1 LQSIFVNLKNN
12 EIVVIIFKK
21 KRVSRMITNT
31 ELEYKGDLY
40 PSEIVS
46 FKQEGD
52 SVYFHTDNSVI
63 LKLTVLRD
71 SMIRFRYTTKGYFSN
86 DFSYAIDKS
95 HSHGYN
101 FLEVTEDNHHYQIKT
116 SKVQCRIQKIDMR
129 VSIYDLNENV
139 LLEDELGFHWEESY
153 EYGGN
158 IVKMSK
164 ASKDG
169 ECFYGLGDKAT
180 QLNLKGKRVE
190 NFATDQYAFSKDQ
203 EPLYKV
209 VPFYIGLQ
217 KKESYGI
224 FFDNTFRTYFDF
236 CHERRNVTSFWAE
249 GGEMN
254 YYFIYGPLMQDVVTT
269 YTDLTGKP
277 ELPPLWALGYHQCK
291 WSYYPES
298 NVKEVAAK
306 FRELQIPC
314 DAIYLDIDYMDGFRC
329 FIWNKNYFPDPKR
342 MVAELAEDGFK
353 TIVIIDP
360 GIKIDKEYSIYK
372 EALEKDYFCK
382 RADGPFMKGKV
393 WPGECNFPDYTN
405 PEVREWWAGLFKEL
419 ISDIGVK
426 GVWNDMNEPA
436 VMEVP
441 NKTFPMDVRH
451 NYDGNPCSHRKA
463 HNIYGTQMARATYHG
478 VKRFAYPKRPF
489 VITRSAYA
497 GAQRYTSSWT
507 GDNVASWEHL
517 WIANIQVQRMC
528 ISGMGFTGSD
538 IGGFAEQPSGEL
550 YARWIQLGV
559 FHPFCR
565 THSSGDHGDQEPWAF
580 DEEVIDITRKFVN
593 LRYQL
598 LPYLYTMF
606 WQYIEEGIPML
617 KPLVYYD
624 QDDTQTHYR
633 NDEFIFG
640 NQILVC
646 PILEPNSLGR
656 RMYIPNGQWY
666 NYWTNEFISGGKEIW
681 VDTKFDQIPIF
692 VKAGAIIPKYPVQQY
707 VGEKE
712 ITELTLDLYF
722 NEGKEKSEIYED
734 AQDGYDYKKGRYSLL
749 SLQTIGKEKE
759 LIVQLHKEG
768 KYITSYSTFKIN
780 LFGLPFSVKEIEIDN
795 VKIDFDRKS
804 LDKENYLIIDKEFT
818 ELHIIGN

>member
-1 LQSIFVNLKNN
+1 
-12 EIVVIIFKK
+12 
-21 KRVSRMITNT
+21 MITNT

-40 PSEIVS
+40 PTKIIAFEHEV
-46 FKQEGD
+46 D
-52 SVYFHTDNSVI
+52 SICFHTDNSVI
-63 LKLTVLRD
+63 LKVTVLRD
-71 SMIRFRYTTKGYFSN
+71 SLIRFRFTTKGYFSN
-86 DFSYAIDKS
+86 DFSYAVDKG

-101 FLEVTEDNHHYQIKT
+101 FLEVAETEDYYQIKT

-129 VSIYDLNENV
+129 LSIYDLDENII
-139 LLEDELGFHWEESY
+139 LEDELGFHWEESY

-164 ASKDG
+164 SSKDG

-180 QLNLKGKRVE
+180 QLNLKGKRLE
-190 NFATDQYAFSKDQ
+190 NFATDQYAFQKDQ

-217 KKESYGI
+217 NKKSYGI

-254 YYFIYGPLMQDVVTT
+254 YYFIYGPEMQDVVTT
-269 YTDLTGKP
+269 YTHLTGKP

-298 NVKEVAAK
+298 NLKEVAAK
-306 FRELQIPC
+306 FRELKIPC
-314 DAIYLDIDYMDGFRC
+314 DALYLDIDYMEGFRC
-329 FIWNKNYFPDPKR
+329 FTWNKEYFPDPKR

-353 TIVIIDP
+353 TVVIIDP

-372 EALEKDYFCK
+372 EALEKDFFCK
-382 RADGPFMKGKV
+382 RADGPYMKGKV

-405 PEVREWWAGLFKEL
+405 PAVREWWAGLFKEL
-419 ISDIGVK
+419 ISEIGVK

-451 NYDGNPCSHRKA
+451 DYDGNPCSHRKA

-507 GDNVASWEHL
+507 GDNVATWEHL
-517 WIANIQVQRMC
+517 WIANIQVQRMS

-580 DEEVIDITRKFVN
+580 DDEVIDITRKFVN

-624 QDDTQTHYR
+624 QEDIQTHYR
-633 NDEFIFG
+633 NDEFVFG
-640 NQILVC
+640 IQILVC
-646 PILEPNSLGR
+646 PILEPNSVGR
-656 RMYIPNGQWY
+656 RMYIPRGLWY
-666 NYWTNEFISGGKEIW
+666 NYWTNEEVKGGKEIW

-707 VGEKE
+707 VGELDFD
-712 ITELTLDLYF
+712 ELTLDIYYKA
-722 NEGKEKSEIYED
+722 GKEKSVVYED
-734 AQDGYDYKKGRYSLL
+734 AQDGYDYKKGRYSFL
-749 SLQTIGKEKE
+749 SFQMTGKDKE
-759 LIVQLHKEG
+759 LIIQLHKEG
-768 KYITSYSTFKIN
+768 KYDTNYSKYKIN
-780 LFGLPFSVKEIEIDN
+780 LIGLPFKVNTIEIDS
-795 VKIDFDRKS
+795 VEVSFDRNT
-804 LDKENYLIIDKEFT
+804 LEKEGYLIVDKEFT
-818 ELHIIGN
+818 SLHITGE

>member
-1 LQSIFVNLKNN
+1 
-12 EIVVIIFKK
+12 
-21 KRVSRMITNT
+21 MITNT
-31 ELEYKGDLY
+31 SLEYKGDLY
-40 PSEIVS
+40 PSKIVS
-46 FKQEGD
+46 FEHEGD
-52 SVYFHTDNSVI
+52 SIFFNTDNKVI
-63 LKLTVLRD
+63 LKVTILRD
-71 SMIRFRYTTKGYFSN
+71 SLIRFRFTTKGYFSN
-86 DFSYAIDKS
+86 DFSYAIDKTQL
-95 HSHGYN
+95 HGYN
-101 FLEVTEDNHHYQIKT
+101 FLELTEEETYFQIKT
-116 SKVQCRIQKIDMR
+116 SKVKCKIQKADLR
-129 VSIYDLNENV
+129 LSIYDLND
-139 LLEDELGFHWEESY
+139 LLILEDELGFHWEESY

-164 ASKDG
+164 SSKDG

-180 QLNLKGKRVE
+180 QMNLKGKRVE
-190 NFATDQYAFSKDQ
+190 NFATDQYAYQKEQD
-203 EPLYKV
+203 PLYKV

-217 KKESYGI
+217 NKQSYGI
-224 FFDNTFRTYFDF
+224 FFDNTFRTFFDF
-236 CHERRNVTSFWAE
+236 CQERRNVTSFWAE

-254 YYFIYGPLMQDVVTT
+254 YYFVYGPQMQDVVTT

-277 ELPPLWALGYHQCK
+277 ELPPLWVLGYHQCK

-298 NVKEVAAK
+298 KVKEITSK
-306 FRELQIPC
+306 FRELKIPC
-314 DAIYLDIDYMDGFRC
+314 DAIYLDIDYMEGFRC
-329 FIWNKNYFPDPKR
+329 FTWNKNYFPDPKR

-360 GIKIDKEYSIYK
+360 GIKIDKDYWVYQ

-382 RADGPFMKGKV
+382 RADGPYMKGKV

-405 PEVREWWAGLFKEL
+405 PVVREWWAGLFKEL

-451 NYDGNPCSHRKA
+451 SYDGNPCSHRKA

-478 VKRFAYPKRPF
+478 VKRFTYPKRPF
-489 VITRSAYA
+489 VITRSAYS

-507 GDNVASWEHL
+507 GDNVATWEHL
-517 WIANIQVQRMC
+517 WIANIQVQRMS

-538 IGGFAEQPSGEL
+538 IGGFAEQPTGEL

-565 THSSGDHGDQEPWAF
+565 THSSGDHGNQEPWAF
-580 DEEVIDITRKFVN
+580 DEEVINITRKFVS

-624 QDDTQTHYR
+624 QEDTQTHYR

-646 PILEPNSLGR
+646 PILEPNAVGR
-656 RMYIPNGQWY
+656 RMYIPRGEWY
-666 NYWTNEFISGGKEIW
+666 NYWTNEFATGGREVWI
-681 VDTKFDQIPIF
+681 DTKFDEIPLF

-707 VGEKE
+707 VGELE
-712 ITELTLDLYF
+712 FDELTLDLYYK
-722 NEGKEKSEIYED
+722 NGKEKSVVYED
-734 AQDGYDYKKGRYSLL
+734 AQDGYDYKKGRYSFL
-749 SLQTIGKEKE
+749 SFSTIGKEKE

-768 KYITSYSTFKIN
+768 KYDTPYTKYKIN
-780 LFGLPFSVKEIEIDN
+780 LIGLPFKVTEIEIDN
-795 VKIDFDRKS
+795 EIRAFDKIAFE
-804 LDKENYLIIDKEFT
+804 ENHFLIVDKEFS
-818 ELHIIGN
+818 ELHISGE